1 MIGIISR
8 NEERS
13 IVGEFFELF
22 KTPWEFYRHDRSYD
36 VVLSTAESKNI
47 PNARLLLM
55 FGSEKKEVDDE
66 KKIKYYA
73 SQESRI
79 VECEERDLPIYGDFL
94 TFHEPEDPLI
104 RTKETH
110 EAVGVEIKKSGKR
123 IIRIGYDLFKE
134 IGFLL
139 NSGQPAAHAAIP
151 TLEIHIDM
159 LRKCILRAGIP
170 LIEIPPVPARYRFI
184 ACLTHDVD
192 FFGIRNHRFDHT
204 MYGFIYRALCGSL
217 IGFYRGLISKKILV
231 KNWKA
236 ALSLPLVYLGIMKDF
251 MIQFD
256 RYIELEQGLS
266 STYFFVPWKNTS
278 GQKGSG
284 RAPKKRATKY
294 DITDVVP
301 EIKKLVACGSEVALH
316 GIDAWHDSERGR
328 AELERIS
335 QVIGDSRI
343 GVRMHWLYFSE
354 NSSKALDQ
362 AGFVYDSTIGYNDAV
377 GYRSGTSQVFRLPG
391 TSHIVE
397 LPLIVMDTAMFYP
410 QRMNLRAPQAFQ
422 LCKRII
428 DNMRIYG
435 GVFTVNWHER
445 SLAPERNWD
454 DFYINLLEMLRDEK
468 AWFATAKQAVK
479 WFEKRRSILFD
490 EVELSQNKIRV
501 NLKAYKKDDLPNLL
515 IRIHQPRIKSAEDD
529 RGKKDSSICH
539 EEYIDIPWSGEPQ
552 FETAY

>member
-22 KTPWEFYRHDRSYD
+22 KTPWEFYRHDSSYD

-79 VECEERDLPIYGDFL
+79 VECEERNLPIYGDLL

-159 LRKCILRAGIP
+159 LRKWILRAGIP

-204 MYGFIYRALCGSL
+204 MYGFIYRALFGSL
-217 IGFYRGLISKKILV
+217 IGFSRGLISGKILV

-410 QRMNLRAPQAFQ
+410 QRMNLREPQAFQ
-422 LCKRII
+422 LCNEFINDLRT
-428 DNMRIYG
+428 YG
-435 GVFTVNWHER
+435 GVLTVNWHER

-454 DFYINLLEMLRDEK
+454 DFYIKLLHILKLENV
-468 AWFATAKQAVK
+468 WFATAMQVVN
-479 WFEKRRSILFD
+479 WFKKKRSITFKKVCYTEDTVRICVAGSNQDKVPDL
-490 EVELSQNKIRV
+490 VLRVHIPQTSGSQISDRLNKI
-501 NLKAYKKDDLPNLL
+501 K
-515 IRIHQPRIKSAEDD
+515 I
-529 RGKKDSSICH
+529 
-539 EEYIDIPWSGEPQ
+539 IDIP
-552 FETAY
+552 FNDYLDTVVAK